1 MYAAERHSLLSVS
14 APLSAESN
22 SGYYALP
29 AAWMH
34 TDSSRVPQ
42 HSRPAV
48 WMHTDSSRVPQHSR
62 PVVWMGVGVMP

>member
-22 SGYYALP
+22 SGCYALP
-29 AAWMH
+29 AA
-34 TDSSRVPQ
+34 
-42 HSRPAV
+42 